1 MRTSKNTKLSRSI
14 IKKINENFNEKI
26 PLDHEIQILQRSKY
40 FKDALA
46 WECKNERGAK
56 YIFSYSSALT
66 LTELNKTNTRD
77 WEVLSHDYTL
87 EIMTNDFSFIKDY
100 SI

>member
-14 IKKINENFNEKI
+14 IKKINKKFNEKI

-46 WECKNERGAK
+46 WECRSKQGAK
-56 YIFSYSSALT
+56 YIFSYSSVLT
-66 LTELNKTNTRD
+66 LTELNKTNTKD
-77 WEVLSHDYTL
+77 WETLSHDYTF
-87 EIMTNDFSFIKDY
+87 EIMTNDYSFLKEK
-100 SI
+100 